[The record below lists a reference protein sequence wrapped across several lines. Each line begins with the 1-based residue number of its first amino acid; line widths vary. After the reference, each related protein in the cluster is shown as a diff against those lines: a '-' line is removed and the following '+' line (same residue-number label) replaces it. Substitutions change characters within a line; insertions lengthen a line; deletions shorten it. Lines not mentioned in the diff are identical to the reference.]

1 MTGDPLDR
9 PPRWEHRCPP
19 RPIRRDPSRPR
30 ELGVDLP
37 RVSRDQKTA
46 GMPVE
51 RDQLQPGDLVFYGDP
66 VHHVGIYAG
75 NGTMINAPFSGSMVR
90 FDSVDRRHYSGARR
104 VV

>member
-1 MTGDPLDR
+1 
-9 PPRWEHRCPP
+9 
-19 RPIRRDPSRPR
+19 
-30 ELGVDLP
+30 LGVDLP